1 MAQTLTFPSVPR
13 AITITHPLSIAR
25 AEGARVWDTDGRA
38 YLDFAAGISV
48 LNVGHS
54 HPKVLAAVRGQLDQ
68 LSHMCF
74 AVAPYQGYVDV
85 TIALT
90 KLMGPAPH
98 KAALFTTGV
107 EAVENAIKIARAY
120 TKRSAVIA
128 FTGSFHGRT
137 LMGMSLTSSS
147 LVYREGFGPFA
158 PEVYHAPFPYEYR
171 GWTSA
176 RALEALNQLLSS
188 RAAPSTI
195 AAMIIEPQQGEGGF
209 VPAPAE
215 FLQGLR
221 RICDAHGI
229 VLIFDEIQT
238 GFGRTGKMFAF
249 EHAGVAPDVITLAK
263 SLGGGL
269 PISAVMGKA
278 AVMDGPAPGGLGGT
292 YAGNPLACAAALAV
306 FNIMRDEKLVERAA
320 TLGTQLRTALLD
332 LQRTHASI
340 GDVRG
345 LGCMLAIELVKDRD
359 TKEPDADLTARVV
372 DTARE
377 NGLLLLKC
385 GAGKNVLRF
394 LPPLVTTEAEMTQA
408 IDILRDAFAQH
419 LPSRAS

>member
-1 MAQTLTFPSVPR
+1 MTFASIPR

-25 AEGARVWDTDGRA
+25 AQGARVWDTDGRE

-54 HPKVLAAVRGQLDQ
+54 HPKVLAAVRSQLDQ

-85 TIALT
+85 TVELT
-90 KLMGPAPH
+90 TLMGPAPH

-158 PEVYHAPFPYEYR
+158 PEVYHSPFPYEYR

-188 RAAPSTI
+188 RVAPSTI

-209 VPAPAE
+209 VPAPPE

-221 RICDAHGI
+221 AICDAHGI

-249 EHAGVAPDVITLAK
+249 EHAGVAPDIITLAK

-278 AVMDGPAPGGLGGT
+278 DVMDGPAPGGMGGT

-306 FNIMRDEKLVERAA
+306 FEVMREENLVERAA

-332 LQRTHASI
+332 LQKTHPAI

-345 LGCMLAIELVKDRD
+345 LGCMLAIELVKDRE

-372 DTARE
+372 DAARDK
-377 NGLLLLKC
+377 GLLLLKC

-394 LPPLVTTEAEMTQA
+394 LPPLVTTETEMAGA
-408 IDILRDAFAQH
+408 IQILRELF
-419 LPSRAS
+419 RA

>member
-1 MAQTLTFPSVPR
+1 MTFPSIPR

-25 AEGARVWDTDGRA
+25 AQGARVWDTEGRE

-68 LSHMCF
+68 LAHMCF

-85 TIALT
+85 TIELA

-107 EAVENAIKIARAY
+107 EAVENAIKIARAF
-120 TKRSAVIA
+120 TKRAAVIG

-158 PEVYHAPFPYEYR
+158 PEVYHSPFPYEYR

-188 RAAPSTI
+188 RVAPSTI

-221 RICDAHGI
+221 RICDDHGI

-249 EHAGVAPDVITLAK
+249 EHAGVAPDIITLAK

-278 AVMDGPAPGGLGGT
+278 DVMDGPAPGGMGGT

-306 FNIMRDEKLVERAA
+306 FEVMREENLVERAA

-332 LQRTHASI
+332 LQKTHPAI

-345 LGCMLAIELVKDRD
+345 LGCMLAIELVKDRE
-359 TKEPDADLTARVV
+359 TQEPDADLTARVV
-372 DTARE
+372 DTARDQ
-377 NGLLLLKC
+377 GLLLLKC

-394 LPPLVTTEAEMTQA
+394 LPPLVTTEGEMAQA
-408 IDILRDAFAQH
+408 IDILRDVLSQH
-419 LPSRAS
+419 HQP